1 MTVLWSMLIVTI
13 SAAAPK
19 EAHYPGA
26 SEVFSCAFDQSSDL
40 NYDGWPDNWSRRRG
54 KGFPQYIPIQIVA
67 DRGPGG
73 QHSLA
78 IELDGGGAVAQSPP
92 IPVRTLYDSV
102 AECYVRTEGL
112 KHDRAMLSVAFLDKD
127 QRPLETYRS
136 VTVGGTTGWTRLQL
150 SPLSP
155 SDPQIE
161 TAVVGLHLEPT
172 DEADLRG
179 SAHFAGVWM
188 GRLPRITLGSGNRLQ
203 LFSAGE
209 PVNVTCKA
217 SGFSPQET
225 DVEFRLL
232 DVWGTPLNCQ
242 KRPLKRSAVSFQQ
255 SAVSGQR
262 EEKNGKQ
269 PLVGWSPQGLASPR
283 HGPFPEREG
292 APDRPSS
299 LIPHPPSLPD
309 PLPEA
314 EGVRA
319 AQWQPRLSGPGFY
332 RVQAQIRGPGGVAF
346 RRQITLAV
354 IQPERSPLGSE
365 FGWSL
370 PDSQRPLALS
380 ELTRLLSQAGIRWV
394 KYPLWCDEEQREAHL
409 DKITRLSDALLGQEI
424 ELVGL
429 LARPPEALRTRL
441 EAPAAVSAAEVFT
454 AGSKVWYP
462 SVEAVLARLATQVH
476 YWQLGDD
483 LDASFVGYPRLTEQM
498 TEVKR
503 ALDRIGQNVSIG
515 FGWNWI
521 SPLPA
526 ASGSTPPWRFL
537 SLSADPPL
545 TAGEMAVALDAT
557 RGSSA
562 ARWVV
567 VQPLPGDQYTL
578 ESRVIDLVQ
587 RMVAAKVHGADAVF
601 VANPF
606 GGREGLLA
614 ADGTPGE
621 LLLPWRT
628 TALRLGGA
636 KYLGRIDLPQ
646 GSPNE
651 IFAGDGPPVMVV
663 WSDAPAREIVELGPG
678 VRQLDLWG
686 RWTTPSRQRDGQVI
700 EVDRLPKFLVG
711 LDPALIGWQQSL
723 RLVRQQLPNLL
734 GSRQPNELC
743 IKNPLDRGTSGRI
756 VIAAPTGWK
765 IEPAEVRFRLARG
778 ESLRQP
784 LEITLP
790 GDATCGKYRFQ
801 AEIEPYGD
809 PPLRLLV
816 YRPIAV
822 GIGDVTLE
830 IALRKDAQGGLVV
843 EQRFH
848 NHLESPAHFRCLLYA
863 PGRRR
868 EKTEVHLIGPGSDL
882 QSYHLP
888 QAAQLSGQTLWLHA
902 DEIDGPR
909 AMNYRILVTE

>member
-1 MTVLWSMLIVTI
+1 M
-13 SAAAPK
+13 
-19 EAHYPGA
+19 
-26 SEVFSCAFDQSSDL
+26 
-40 NYDGWPDNWSRRRG
+40 
-54 KGFPQYIPIQIVA
+54 
-67 DRGPGG
+67 
-73 QHSLA
+73 
-78 IELDGGGAVAQSPP
+78 
-92 IPVRTLYDSV
+92 
-102 AECYVRTEGL
+102 
-112 KHDRAMLSVAFLDKD
+112 
-127 QRPLETYRS
+127 
-136 VTVGGTTGWTRLQL
+136 
-150 SPLSP
+150 
-155 SDPQIE
+155 
-161 TAVVGLHLEPT
+161 
-172 DEADLRG
+172 
-179 SAHFAGVWM
+179 
-188 GRLPRITLGSGNRLQ
+188 
-203 LFSAGE
+203 
-209 PVNVTCKA
+209 
-217 SGFSPQET
+217 
-225 DVEFRLL
+225 
-232 DVWGTPLNCQ
+232 
-242 KRPLKRSAVSFQQ
+242 
-255 SAVSGQR
+255 
-262 EEKNGKQ
+262 
-269 PLVGWSPQGLASPR
+269 
-283 HGPFPEREG
+283 
-292 APDRPSS
+292 
-299 LIPHPPSLPD
+299 
-309 PLPEA
+309 
-314 EGVRA
+314 
-319 AQWQPRLSGPGFY
+319 
-332 RVQAQIRGPGGVAF
+332 AF

-686 RWTTPSRQRDGQVI
+686 RWTTPSRQRNGQVI

-743 IKNPLDRGTSGRI
+743 VENPLDRGTSGRI

-888 QAAQLSGQTLWLHA
+888 QAARALGPDALAARRRDRWPSRDELSHPGDRVACPDPAEQAGGTDQAAAAGAA
-902 DEIDGPR
+902 DQRTGRRCQRILAMPVGREGAFAQRHGIDGAPADAQVPR
-909 AMNYRILVTE
+909 DFPLRQTTAEDEPLDFVDDPGRNHGLPHSNYRRDSGSRRLCFSITPYPVRRYVMLKHNLRESARTRITLRNAREWMLAKKGHNFNTNFRHNLSTCSGNFPIYIH

>member
-1 MTVLWSMLIVTI
+1 M
-13 SAAAPK
+13 
-19 EAHYPGA
+19 
-26 SEVFSCAFDQSSDL
+26 
-40 NYDGWPDNWSRRRG
+40 
-54 KGFPQYIPIQIVA
+54 
-67 DRGPGG
+67 
-73 QHSLA
+73 
-78 IELDGGGAVAQSPP
+78 
-92 IPVRTLYDSV
+92 
-102 AECYVRTEGL
+102 
-112 KHDRAMLSVAFLDKD
+112 
-127 QRPLETYRS
+127 
-136 VTVGGTTGWTRLQL
+136 
-150 SPLSP
+150 
-155 SDPQIE
+155 
-161 TAVVGLHLEPT
+161 
-172 DEADLRG
+172 
-179 SAHFAGVWM
+179 
-188 GRLPRITLGSGNRLQ
+188 
-203 LFSAGE
+203 
-209 PVNVTCKA
+209 
-217 SGFSPQET
+217 
-225 DVEFRLL
+225 
-232 DVWGTPLNCQ
+232 
-242 KRPLKRSAVSFQQ
+242 
-255 SAVSGQR
+255 
-262 EEKNGKQ
+262 
-269 PLVGWSPQGLASPR
+269 
-283 HGPFPEREG
+283 
-292 APDRPSS
+292 
-299 LIPHPPSLPD
+299 
-309 PLPEA
+309 
-314 EGVRA
+314 
-319 AQWQPRLSGPGFY
+319 
-332 RVQAQIRGPGGVAF
+332 
-346 RRQITLAV
+346 
-354 IQPERSPLGSE
+354 
-365 FGWSL
+365 
-370 PDSQRPLALS
+370 
-380 ELTRLLSQAGIRWV
+380 
-394 KYPLWCDEEQREAHL
+394 
-409 DKITRLSDALLGQEI
+409 
-424 ELVGL
+424 
-429 LARPPEALRTRL
+429 
-441 EAPAAVSAAEVFT
+441 
-454 AGSKVWYP
+454 
-462 SVEAVLARLATQVH
+462 
-476 YWQLGDD
+476 GDD